1 MKLKE
6 GCIFQEKTLK
16 YFLISKPGVPIVINL
31 FGIGYKNISS
41 DRCKSKDG
49 DY

>member
-16 YFLISKPGVPIVINL
+16 YFLINKPGVPIVINL
-31 FGIGYKNISS
+31 FGIEQQRYPIGQM
-41 DRCKSKDG
+41 
-49 DY
+49 